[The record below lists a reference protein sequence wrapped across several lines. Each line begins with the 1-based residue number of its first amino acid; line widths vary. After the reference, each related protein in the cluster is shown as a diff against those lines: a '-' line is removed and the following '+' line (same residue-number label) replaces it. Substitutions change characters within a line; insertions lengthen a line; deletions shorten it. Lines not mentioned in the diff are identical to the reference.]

1 MTITLNT
8 KAYTFRGYLNGMIA
22 RYLNGTTG
30 TPAGFNVLTAV
41 VNDPQK
47 SSPYYKVRWKLK
59 LPTVVS
65 EADCAC
71 PEGVSHESFVDIV
84 VSVSAKSAAAERS
97 DLALQIKDLT
107 ASPEFQDSVISLLNP
122 SA

>member
-1 MTITLNT
+1 MAITLNT
-8 KAYTFRGYLNGMIA
+8 KAYTFRGFLNGMIA

-30 TPAGFNVLTAV
+30 TPAGFNVLTAT

-47 SSPYYKVRWKLK
+47 NSPYYKVRWKLK
-59 LPTVVS
+59 LPTIVS

-71 PEGVSHESFVDIV
+71 PNGVSHESFVDIV
-84 VSVSAKSAAAERS
+84 VSVSHKSSAAERE
-97 DLALQIKDLT
+97 DLAKQIKDLAAT
-107 ASPEFQDSVISLLNP
+107 PEFQASVTSLLTP